1 VQLTQPHLATT
12 EWRDGVRRRYR
23 NRPLVCSLPPTNS
36 REAQPLLSAEGF
48 NLSASRPVRPG
59 RGLLLLVQGSDERNT
74 QTLLA
79 RVASA
84 DRRADGSWLVR
95 CRFAGS
101 PAPAEAG

>member
-1 VQLTQPHLATT
+1 VQLTQPYQATT

-23 NRPLVCSLPPTNS
+23 NRPLVCSLPPTDS
-36 REAQPLLSAEGF
+36 CETQPLLSAEGF

-59 RGLLLLVQGSDERNT
+59 RGLLVLVRGSDDGTT

-79 RVASA
+79 HVTSA

-101 PAPAEAG
+101 PGPAEAG